1 MSTVA
6 QIVIEV
12 DADQA
17 NSQFKKLNSS
27 ASDISPTLQKMG
39 STSNSV
45 MKGMAED
52 HKRAIENTRLLSE
65 SLGLRVPRALQNVI
79 ASSESTCSPLSTLFS
94 VGIVVAFAAEAIRLI
109 NSIRQEISRFSEAD
123 RLGARLFKL
132 DSANRERFHAA
143 LKEEQGLSLQAQ
155 LATASDIQKVQLKL
169 AADLKEIDKDLES
182 ARVTGGT
189 KAAEEIAKVRKL
201 REQVAAADITEI
213 NRKLG
218 EDTRRMAEQATLA
231 SLTGTDQILEKAR
244 QEVAQ
249 QKVLLDRKA
258 IDIATFEQRRVA
270 LAATAQAEIIKMQHD
285 AAAQGALDVLN
296 AEAAGLHGTDQI
308 EAERLAHLRQITA
321 EEENLHIELAQKRK
335 AVEIDYDNKIVALR
349 RQATE
354 ETVKLDEEAAVAILP
369 PWKRS
374 YAQIAMDTQDKLR
387 QIQQKLKD
395 TTITSEE
402 AAQQSAAVW
411 QINFAKTRDQ
421 LAGDLQSLFDD
432 VTSGNIGKRFKKMF
446 EDMVFQMVATWILGM
461 GQMRSASST
470 AITGGAGLLIKS
482 LALGGGAKGALTGAA
497 GGALIGSIIPGIGT
511 LLGAGIGAL
520 IGLIGGLFG
529 QHKGDKARIQVME
542 PLIAQIKVIRDSYDV
557 FQTDYNTGVSEL
569 EALRAQSIASLKQ
582 IGGRQVT
589 GNTSGTNK
597 LVDDAE
603 SYLKTTEAERAR
615 RAQLQF
621 GPAQF
626 HSGGFVDPSLAGVPS
641 WWGGIRMHI
650 GGEVPAILE
659 TGEHVI
665 NRSTVNRVGRG
676 TLDRMNAGGSGGET
690 HNHCYNITAVDAKSF
705 ADLLDRG
712 GMVEIVTGLRR
723 GRMAGAG

>member
-79 ASSESTCSPLSTLFS
+79 ASSAAARTALSTMFS
-94 VGIVVAFAAEAIRLI
+94 VGVVVAFAAEAIRLI
-109 NSIRQEISRFSEAD
+109 DSIRQEISRFSEAD
-123 RLGARLFKL
+123 SLAARLFKL

-189 KAAEEIAKVRKL
+189 KAADEIAKVRKL

-218 EDTRRMAEQATLA
+218 DDTRHMAEQATLA

-354 ETVKLDEEAAVAILP
+354 ENVKLDEEAAVAVLP
-369 PWKRS
+369 PWKRA

-387 QIQQKLKD
+387 AIQQQLKN
-395 TTITSEE
+395 TTITSGQ
-402 AAQQSAAVW
+402 AAEQSAAVW

-432 VTSGNIGKRFKKMF
+432 ITSGNIGKRFKKMF
-446 EDMVFQMVATWILGM
+446 EDMVFQMVATWMLGM

-470 AITGGAGLLIKS
+470 AMGGGGGGILGTLFG
-482 LALGGGAKGALTGAA
+482 LGGGGLGGGSAPGGTPPFVAPGIMNLFGGGSSSGGLAILPLNSGGSGADVASGSILGLGISAGQVAAIPGVVLPSGAAKGGATGVTGGLGGALGPMLEKLFPNGISIGGAKISGSALATMGISLGIDGIIRRAQGGGVLGVLEGAA
-497 GGALIGSIIPGIGT
+497 GGALTGFAFGGP
-511 LLGAGIGAL
+511 IGAVIGGA
-520 IGLIGGLFG
+520 IGLITSIIAGLFG

-542 PLIAQIKVIRDSYDV
+542 PLIAQIKVIRDSYDL
-557 FQTDYNTGVSEL
+557 D
-569 EALRAQSIASLKQ
+569 LRDQWFHHL
-582 IGGRQVT
+582 
-589 GNTSGTNK
+589 
-597 LVDDAE
+597 DAR
-603 SYLKTTEAERAR
+603 Y
-615 RAQLQF
+615 
-621 GPAQF
+621 
-626 HSGGFVDPSLAGVPS
+626 V
-641 WWGGIRMHI
+641 
-650 GGEVPAILE
+650 
-659 TGEHVI
+659 
-665 NRSTVNRVGRG
+665 
-676 TLDRMNAGGSGGET
+676 
-690 HNHCYNITAVDAKSF
+690 
-705 ADLLDRG
+705 
-712 GMVEIVTGLRR
+712 
-723 GRMAGAG
+723 